1 MLKWQSYMCER
12 STGANIIH
20 RYTLVR
26 GKRVARTSRHPPTP
40 CVGAVRRA
48 GHVGAA
54 SSVLRLKN
62 LPAHTNYCVS
72 GIAMYAIV
80 STVEIATD
88 APLKAFTLSR
98 IFCATDLSSI
108 SRRPVPSTSQTPA
121 CAMFHKP
128 VASLPLKPRPRKRG
142 TAITARCAG
151 GAPVASW
158 TAAMSAHAIP
168 NAVPAFPRLARSSAS
183 MLVRLHAACARKS
196 ACSSSVVVTL
206 EASTSSLNTPHLMRL
221 TPPPG

>member
-1 MLKWQSYMCER
+1 MFLKWQSYMCER
-12 STGANIIH
+12 GIGANIIH

-40 CVGAVRRA
+40 CAGVARRA
-48 GHVGAA
+48 GHFGA
-54 SSVLRLKN
+54 SCLSQFN
-62 LPAHTNYCVS
+62 NHCVS

-80 STVEIATD
+80 SAVDIAMD

-121 CAMFHKP
+121 CAIFHNP
-128 VASLPLKPRPRKRG
+128 VASDPLNPRPRKRG
-142 TAITARCAG
+142 TAIMALWAG
-151 GAPVASW
+151 GAPVASC
-158 TAAMSAHAIP
+158 TAAMSAQAMP

-183 MLVRLHAACARKS
+183 MFVRLQAACARNS

-206 EASTSSLNTPHLMRL
+206 VASTSSLKTPHLMRL